1 MINETDFQNRYVSG
15 MQPET
20 TTLPPLETMGV
31 GPQPG
36 MAQDVPQDMEDVL
49 VLIQLALRR
58 KSTTRHYFAYLLAQS
73 PTPEAEELILSVRD
87 DIIENE
93 GLFEQLYFELA
104 GEPPPEVVA
113 APYEQ
118 PASYCEGI
126 RNVHFV
132 LQEQAAFYCEVLF
145 QMEQRRHINTMTKI
159 ITDVYRHIG
168 ILNYLHR
175 KAECTI

>member
-1 MINETDFQNRYVSG
+1 MINETDFQNRYVSD
-15 MQPET
+15 MQPEIT
-20 TTLPPLETMGV
+20 TPPARATMR
-31 GPQPG
+31 G
-36 MAQDVPQDMEDVL
+36 MQQGAAPDATQDMEDVL

-58 KSTTRHYFAYLLAQS
+58 KSNTRHYFAYLLTES
-73 PTPEAEELILSVRD
+73 PTPEDEELILTVRD

-93 GLFEQLYFELA
+93 GLFGQLYFELA
-104 GEPPPEVVA
+104 GEPPPEVVLT
-113 APYEQ
+113 PYGQ
-118 PASYCEGI
+118 PATYCEGL

-132 LQEQAAFYCEVLF
+132 LQEQAAFYREILF

-175 KAECTI
+175 KAGCRI

>member
-1 MINETDFQNRYVSG
+1 MVDNTVFEDRYLSN
-15 MQPET
+15 MQT
-20 TTLPPLETMGV
+20 AMTTLPADGTMQGT
-31 GPQPG
+31 PQPG
-36 MAQDVPQDMEDVL
+36 MAQDVPQDTEDVL

-58 KSTTRHYFAYLLAQS
+58 KSNTRHYFAYLLAQS
-73 PTPEAEELILSVRD
+73 PTPEAEELILTVRN

-104 GEPPPEVVA
+104 GEPPPDVVWTL
-113 APYEQ
+113 YEQ
-118 PASYCEGI
+118 PASYCEGL

-132 LQEQAAFYCEVLF
+132 LQEQATFYREVLF

-175 KAECTI
+175 KAGCTV